1 MRRRR
6 KEVLDTQPRTAAFC
20 FFFLRVLL
28 FANARQVSTRS
39 SRRSVELSGVEDVD
53 GEKCIPSQTLSSSA
67 LRFLAATSSSFLR
80 ASRPSL
86 ARLSL
91 IALMVEQSAQKTVL
105 LMHYAVKNVLASPNL
120 LINKH
125 FFGLCSHA
133 DFERRV
139 PYFSQFG
146 IAVSQRGR

>member
-1 MRRRR
+1 MKRERRGR
-6 KEVLDTQPRTAAFC
+6 KEVLDTQPRTATFC

-39 SRRSVELSGVEDVD
+39 SRRSVELSDIEGVD
-53 GEKCIPSQTLSSSA
+53 GGKCIPSQTLSSSA

-91 IALMVEQSAQKTVL
+91 IALMVEQ
-105 LMHYAVKNVLASPNL
+105 
-120 LINKH
+120 
-125 FFGLCSHA
+125 
-133 DFERRV
+133 
-139 PYFSQFG
+139 
-146 IAVSQRGR
+146 